1 MAIWLVI
8 AVLSVGTIAVKS
20 AGPIAVSRSRPSARL
35 RDVMSLVAPAL
46 LAALVVNETLHTGAH
61 APSLDARVAG
71 VAGAALALRL
81 PLPLGAVIATAA
93 ATAAIVRALQ

>member
-20 AGPIAVSRSRPSARL
+20 AGPIALSRNRPSARL

-46 LAALVVNETLHTGAH
+46 LAALVVDETLRAGAD
-61 APSLDARVAG
+61 APGLDARVAG
-71 VAGAALALRL
+71 VAAAALALRL
-81 PLPLGAVIATAA
+81 RLPLGAVMATAA
-93 ATAAIVRALQ
+93 AIAAIVRALQ